1 MRDILKY
8 FPVNWIDGMKI
19 NKAHFIAQDNAW
31 RNALN
36 DMASLNISP
45 IHFGILPSSSAGEE
59 NFNIKISLD
68 NQETLRVA
76 VLALQAVTPGGI
88 AIHLPVLG
96 NTLKATTD
104 GAPAV
109 TFRFSEAKNEALWWV
124 VIMVNPFERVPAG
137 SPDLSENPPRFPHI
151 LPSYT
156 VEIISDRQFSEYA
169 YHPYALVIGK
179 IAVNGNDIRVDDHY
193 IPPCYS
199 VSASNDLLSLHSE
212 LDHFLGALEMHSS
225 QIVQKIFQKK
235 QQNEISDLV
244 MFLCDRMMLYLS
256 QSITAMRWTIVHESP
271 VELFSCI
278 AGLARIM
285 KNSID
290 LRIGSGKEEMM
301 NYLSE
306 WSELN
311 PGELETILT
320 GLATICYDN
329 NDINKNIQ
337 KITRFVKVTSKLF
350 ETLSK
355 LDFIGKRKAGFDFVV
370 KEEKQIV
377 YPEKQQPQQP
387 NKRRFFG

>member
-19 NKAHFIAQDNAW
+19 SKSHFVAQDNAW
-31 RNALN
+31 RDALN
-36 DMASLNISP
+36 DASSLNVSP
-45 IHFGILPSSSAGEE
+45 VHFGILPSSSAGEN
-59 NFNIKISLD
+59 NFNVKISLD
-68 NQETLRVA
+68 NQDTLRVA

-88 AIHLPVLG
+88 NIHLPALG
-96 NTLKATTD
+96 NTAKANTD
-104 GAPAV
+104 GVPAV
-109 TFRFSEAKNEALWWV
+109 TFRFSEAKNETQWW
-124 VIMVNPFERVPAG
+124 IILTVNPFERVPAG
-137 SPDLSENPPRFPHI
+137 NPGQSETPQRYPYV
-151 LPSYT
+151 LPAYA
-156 VEIISDRQFSEYA
+156 VEVISDSQFSEYA

-179 IAVNGNDIRVDDHY
+179 IAVNGNDIKVEDDY

-199 VSASNDLLSLHSE
+199 VSASSDLLSLHSE
-212 LDHFLGALEMHSS
+212 LDHFLGTLEMHCS

-256 QSITAMRWTIVHESP
+256 QAITAMRWTIVHESP
-271 VELFSCI
+271 VQLFSCI

-306 WSELN
+306 WSELSQ
-311 PGELETILT
+311 GELESILT
-320 GLATICYDN
+320 GLAAIRYDN
-329 NDINKNIQ
+329 NDINRNIQ
-337 KITRFVKVTSKLF
+337 KITRFVRVTSKLF

-370 KEEKQIV
+370 KEEKQNV
-377 YPEKQQPQQP
+377 YQEKQQTQQQP
-387 NKRRFFG
+387 KRRFFG